1 MKKPIDKSDAKDVVY
16 EYDGYA
22 DGAPVCDIAHCPNC
36 DYEFEEGLE
45 PWGRNYCPECG
56 QRIRWEQEE

>member
-1 MKKPIDKSDAKDVVY
+1 MKKPIAKLDAKDVVY

-36 DYEFEEGLE
+36 DYEFEDGLE

-56 QRIRWEQEE
+56 QRIKWK